1 MSTEINISKSV
12 AIADEGTQVTTS
24 ASQID
29 FVGDGVTASA
39 VGGNVTVSIAGA
51 FGPFGIADTTGAYTY
66 YNTLNDAMIA
76 ALAGQTVEVFT
87 DYTETTS
94 LEIILKDG
102 VNINGNGHTF
112 VKNTNNTSNIFTT
125 VTGAFYECSIINYHV
140 WRKAG
145 AGMCFLTAINNTGRI
160 DFTGTIFRSTGGGRA
175 AEITGIDVLNLTGI
189 STTAATA
196 LVFVGGALGSK
207 IKNVHGINTDS
218 GIGLHIAGSS
228 VNAELCSGESKSG
241 DGFYCDGRALNCT
254 GYSSSG
260 RGFVTL
266 NFVQNCT
273 GRAVS
278 GIGFVTFYDTN
289 EVLNCV
295 GSSISGFGF
304 SSQGGNASGCSGLSQ
319 TSYGTQING
328 GLARHY
334 NSYSTSYL
342 SPSMWCTNAGGTQQI
357 INGALYSRW
366 GNITA
371 YGIRGNGGLMPG
383 IIANM
388 FFSLTNIAAPYL
400 FNDGIAASIS
410 LRGNT
415 YQGGGAYNV
424 NLTQAITATEDNQGN
439 IFL

>member
-12 AIADEGTQVTTS
+12 AIADEGTQVTAS

-76 ALAGQTVEVFT
+76 AQAGQTVEVFT
-87 DYTETTS
+87 DYYETTS
-94 LEIILKDG
+94 LEITLKDG

-112 VKNTNNTSNIFTT
+112 VKNTIDTSHIFIT
-125 VTGAFYECSIINYHV
+125 VAGANYECSIINYHV
-140 WRKAG
+140 WRKG
-145 AGMCFLTAINNTGRI
+145 STGTCLSTAANNTGRI
-160 DFTGTIFRSTGGGRA
+160 DFTGTIFRNTHGGRA

-196 LVFVGGALGSK
+196 LLFTGGALGSK
-207 IKNVHGINTDS
+207 IKNVHGINTES
-218 GIGLHIAGSS
+218 GIGLHLSGSS
-228 VNAELCSGESKSG
+228 VNAELCSGESKTG
-241 DGFYCDGRALNCT
+241 DGFYNDGRALNCT
-254 GYSSSG
+254 GYSSAG

-266 NFVQNCT
+266 NFAQNCT

-278 GIGFVTFYDTN
+278 GVGFVTYYETN

-304 SSQGGNASGCSGLSQ
+304 SSQTGNAAGCSGLSQ
-319 TSYGTQING
+319 TNYGTQING

-334 NSYSTSYL
+334 NFYSTSIA
-342 SPSMWCTNAGGTQQI
+342 SPAMWCTNAGGTQQI
-357 INGALYSRW
+357 INGSLYSRW
-366 GNITA
+366 NNIGG
-371 YGIRGNGGLMPG
+371 YGLRGNGGIMPG
-383 IIANM
+383 IIANV
-388 FFSLTNIAAPYL
+388 FFSLSNATAAYL
-400 FNDGIAASIS
+400 YNDNVAYALS

-415 YQGGGAYNV
+415 YKGGGAYNV
-424 NLTQAITATEDNQGN
+424 NLTQAIAATEDNQGN